1 MKLQKLTLF
10 PQGWSFAPLA
20 EPNSEKAT
28 CDIHSSAAFISVG
41 TNRECFSQGE
51 RLKRRHE
58 VYSEKESRAMGLD
71 STGKYQ
77 TVLFLILILALV
89 LFPIGLGIRE
99 LVIRMKLARSGVK
112 VVGHITG
119 YHKEGP
125 WGKRTYY
132 ITYDYVYHGSTYSRE
147 EKVSMLIY
155 DYYVDKDRVTVSCLP
170 ENPNTARLAWK
181 IPASIVGKVGAV
193 ALLLIAIVV
202 AISAVAIVSI
212 RIVAVLQ

>member
-1 MKLQKLTLF
+1 
-10 PQGWSFAPLA
+10 
-20 EPNSEKAT
+20 
-28 CDIHSSAAFISVG
+28 
-41 TNRECFSQGE
+41 
-51 RLKRRHE
+51 
-58 VYSEKESRAMGLD
+58 MGLA

-77 TVLFLILILALV
+77 TVLLLLLILALV

-112 VVGHITG
+112 VVGHITDH
-119 YHKEGP
+119 HKEGDYRHR
-125 WGKRTYY
+125 KYY
-132 ITYDYVYHGSTYSRE
+132 IRYDYDYHGSTYSRE

-155 DYYVDKDRVTVSCLP
+155 DYYVNDEDRVTVSCLP

-202 AISAVAIVSI
+202 AIIAVAIVSNW
-212 RIVAVLQ
+212 IVVVLQ